1 LNSSAAENGLG
12 LTMQARTNGLS
23 EPVAVGE
30 STQKLF
36 GLLAALGIA
45 YQRCDH
51 PAVFTTAEAER
62 LVPPLPGIK
71 AKNLLVRDTRSSRI
85 FLVVVPYAKRVDLS
99 RFAAA
104 LAIKKLS
111 FASADEMSACLG
123 VAAGAVSLLALVNDV
138 DRRVE
143 LVVDELIWSAN
154 AIQCHP
160 LVNTSTVVLSK
171 QGLEHF
177 LRATGHQ
184 PRVFEVPARANQE

>member
-1 LNSSAAENGLG
+1 M
-12 LTMQARTNGLS
+12 TMQAQSSGS
-23 EPVAVGE
+23 GGPEAVGE

-36 GLLAALGIA
+36 GFLAALGIT

-62 LVPPLPGIK
+62 LVPALPGIK
-71 AKNLLVRDTRSSRI
+71 AKNLLVRDVRSSRL
-85 FLVVVPYAKRVDLS
+85 FLVVVPYAKMVDLS
-99 RFAAA
+99 RLAAA
-104 LAIKKLS
+104 LAAKKLG

-123 VAAGAVSLLALVNDV
+123 VTAGAVSPLALANDV
-138 DRRVE
+138 ERRVQ
-143 LVVDELIWSAN
+143 LVVDEVIWRAD

-160 LVNTSTVVLSK
+160 LVNTSTVVVGK

-184 PRVFEVPARANQE
+184 PQVLEVPARANRD